1 MTTHIFVRIDAYL
14 NTLNLASNS
23 SSSQEIKL
31 FEQNLNGLDLE
42 KRKQTIDAYSRVVLK
57 FQNWMIL
64 LYRKLSKIKIKPEV
78 KISEDDQAI
87 FDFVYI
93 YSQIFPSMFF
103 YQIKGLKWTQGFDL
117 ISLLVTD
124 FKYLGISFRDL
135 PIVYQSVFDQI
146 KISLVWYD
154 DKLKLKLEEFYKKI
168 IPLLHLNSDLLKLNI
183 LPVSLLEN
191 KDFENIFKNSDKIRV
206 KTKNNKD
213 KINNKN
219 MINCDFED
227 YSKLSYSRVLFLR
240 FKLEFVKE
248 NLKDKRESIN
258 TNEQEGKLKNKTLLI
273 YTLSIFLFIWFKY
286 FNDYLSNNSI
296 QIKNIL

>member
-1 MTTHIFVRIDAYL
+1 M
-14 NTLNLASNS
+14 
-23 SSSQEIKL
+23 
-31 FEQNLNGLDLE
+31 
-42 KRKQTIDAYSRVVLK
+42 
-57 FQNWMIL
+57 
-64 LYRKLSKIKIKPEV
+64 
-78 KISEDDQAI
+78 
-87 FDFVYI
+87 
-93 YSQIFPSMFF
+93 
-103 YQIKGLKWTQGFDL
+103 
-117 ISLLVTD
+117 TD

-273 YTLSIFLFIWFKY
+273 YTLSIFLFI
-286 FNDYLSNNSI
+286 
-296 QIKNIL
+296 